1 MFFFQRHEYLGHI
14 SRLVT
19 TDVTEQV
26 FSVVVVPRSPVTF
39 TFKISCHF
47 HFQSKLPSSFH
58 PSSQWHLWQGF
69 LALLTA
75 FKLGYCGLLTGPTA
89 TGKSSLPREL
99 ASYLGA
105 MYRVS
110 WSHLGG
116 LVLGICAGEERL
128 PWCDNQLVH
137 WFPQGIQRENDN
149 NNSEDKDE
157 VVLQGVA
164 SSGCWAVIE
173 DLDRAPPEVKLFI
186 PAVFTQTDIL
196 LFTIP
201 NKFKSSIYLS
211 HNSITPHWQLTGSLA
226 GFSAFGKVALMH

>member
-1 MFFFQRHEYLGHI
+1 MFFPKAWIPWSHLPAGHHRRDRAGFLRCCG
-14 SRLVT
+14 S
-19 TDVTEQV
+19 
-26 FSVVVVPRSPVTF
+26 
-39 TFKISCHF
+39 KISCHF

-137 WFPQGIQRENDN
+137 WFPQGIQRDENDN
-149 NNSEDKDE
+149 NDSEDKDE

-211 HNSITPHWQLTGSLA
+211 HNSITPHWQLTGSFA